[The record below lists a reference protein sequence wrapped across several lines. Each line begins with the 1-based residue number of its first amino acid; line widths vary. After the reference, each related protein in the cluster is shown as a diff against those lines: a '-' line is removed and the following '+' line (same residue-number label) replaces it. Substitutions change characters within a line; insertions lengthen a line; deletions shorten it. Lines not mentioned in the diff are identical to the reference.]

1 LKIEHNEGD
10 KLLLK
15 LWLDL
20 PSKLETQR
28 LILRPYQDGDEV
40 KFLEMLRNGNR
51 DYLDGLLGHISQY
64 DDLLD
69 VKIYLRERSIDWR
82 AKNKFVLSYWEKSTN
97 NYLSHI
103 WIEPDNWDIRL
114 FEIGWF
120 VIKLR
125 QGEGL
130 ATEATIES
138 LIFLFKFLKANK
150 VKVTIRDHGLYKNKS
165 IALAKRC
172 GFKQEGF
179 FRDCVKVFSSQGP
192 GPTMGV
198 YYFGLLRTEAIDLG
212 FFLLPNIYPFFPF
225 PIHSLK

>member
-1 LKIEHNEGD
+1 
-10 KLLLK
+10 LL
-15 LWLDL
+15 LDL

-51 DYLDGLLGHISQY
+51 EYLDELLGPISQS
-64 DDLLD
+64 DDLLG
-69 VKIYLRERSIDWR
+69 VKIYLRKHSIDWTAR
-82 AKNKFVLSYWEKSTN
+82 NNFVLSYWEKSTN
-97 NYLSHI
+97 NYLGHI
-103 WIEPDNWDIRL
+103 WIEPDDWEIGL

-120 VIKLR
+120 IIKLR

-150 VKVTIRDHGLYKNKS
+150 AKVTIRDHGSYKNKS
-165 IALAKRC
+165 IALVKRC

-179 FRDCVKVFSSQGP
+179 LRNCVQVFNSQGP
-192 GPTMGV
+192 GPTVGV

-212 FFLLPNIYPFFPF
+212 FFTP
-225 PIHSLK
+225 